1 MRFKNSI
8 ISGVIAT
15 GFFVVPAQA
24 VVQSDVHIQSDSDYV
39 RLDTDRRLYQ
49 EIKGFFDAGYPASSV
64 MLHGVSLGL
73 TIDDLVYLA
82 VSTNPDRGQEFYNTA
97 ISLLPSLPAWACN
110 LAKTNE
116 NRYQLN
122 YALADLGSKP
132 TVAAVAQRFF
142 DGDQRLTPFPD
153 WQNGA
158 AHFQGSTAEVSKLKG
173 QDYWYFPPQ
182 NKLAPTERP
191 VFVSLYRDTKKI
203 VVDDRYGQ
211 LEAAQA
217 AGKATVPVVILF
229 NETYQREVSRFG
241 EQPKTGEIMDAFF
254 ARGEELTPVPD
265 WQRGDYQIMA
275 TTDDLLKLFEV
286 PKKQDVD
293 PGRWQEITQSIQK
306 DGFKTP
312 MLVTLQAEGN
322 NRFLNDPARLAV
334 AKDMGI
340 KNIPVDFFYHR
351 LNRLACGQ
359 LATNCADQVCNSAI
373 AGGADPGIC
382 APAAAAG
389 LSKAPASI
397 PPTGGHGGNTR
408 EVSPN

>member
-1 MRFKNSI
+1 MWLKKA
-8 ISGVIAT
+8 ISCGVMVA
-15 GFFVVPAQA
+15 GFAIFPARA
-24 VVQSDVHIQSDSDYV
+24 VVQSDVHIQSDSDFV

-49 EIKGFFDAGYPASSV
+49 EIKGFFDNGYPASSV
-64 MLHGVSLGL
+64 MLHGVSLGA

-82 VSTNPDRGQEFYNTA
+82 VSSNPDRAQEYYNTA
-97 ISLLPSLPAWACN
+97 MSLLPSLPAWACN
-110 LAKTNE
+110 LSKTNE
-116 NRYQLN
+116 NRYRLD
-122 YALADLGSKP
+122 YTLADLGTKP
-132 TVAAVAQRFF
+132 TIAAVAQRFF
-142 DGDQRLTPFPD
+142 DGDQRITPFPD

-158 AHFQGSTAEVSKLKG
+158 SHFSAAASEVATLKG

-182 NKLAPTERP
+182 KKLASTQRP
-191 VFVSLYRDTKKI
+191 IFVSLYRDNKKI

-217 AGKATVPVVILF
+217 AGKVTVPVVILF
-229 NETYQREVSRFG
+229 NEDFQREVSRFG
-241 EQPKTGEIMDAFF
+241 EKPKTGEIMDAFF
-254 ARGEELTPVPD
+254 SRGEELTPVPD
-265 WQRGDYQIMA
+265 WQQGDYQIMA
-275 TTDDLLKLFEV
+275 STDALVKLFEV
-286 PKKQDVD
+286 PKKQDVE
-293 PGRWQEITQSIQK
+293 PARWQEMSQALQK
-306 DGFKTP
+306 DGFKSP
-312 MLVTLQAEGN
+312 MLITLQAEGN

-359 LATNCADQVCNSAI
+359 SATNCADQVCNSAI

-389 LSKAPASI
+389 LSRAPASV

-408 EVSPN
+408 QVSPN

>member
-1 MRFKNSI
+1 MSLKQI
-8 ISGVIAT
+8 IYGGALVA
-15 GFFVVPAQA
+15 GFAVVPARA
-24 VVQSDVHIQSDSDYV
+24 VIQSDVHIQSDSDYV

-49 EIKGFFDAGYPASSV
+49 EIKGFFDTGYPASSV

-82 VSTNPDRGQEFYNTA
+82 VSSNPDRAQEFYNTA
-97 ISLLPSLPAWACN
+97 MSLLPSLPAWACN

-116 NRYQLN
+116 NRYRLN
-122 YALADLGSKP
+122 YALTDLGSKP
-132 TVAAVAQRFF
+132 TIAAVSQRFF

-158 AHFQGSTAEVSKLKG
+158 AHFQAATSEVTKLKG
-173 QDYWYFPPQ
+173 PDFWYIPPQ
-182 NKLAPTERP
+182 NTLASTARP
-191 VFVSLYRDTKKI
+191 VFISMYRDTKKV

-211 LEAAQA
+211 LKAAQA
-217 AGKATVPVVILF
+217 AGKATVPVVIIY

-241 EQPKTGEIMDAFF
+241 DKPKTGEIMDAFF
-254 ARGEELTPVPD
+254 TNGEELTPVPD
-265 WQRGDYQIMA
+265 WQQGDYQVMA
-275 TTDDLLKLFEV
+275 QTDELVKLFEV

-293 PGRWQEITQSIQK
+293 PARWDEISKSITK

-334 AKDMGI
+334 ANDMGI

-359 LATNCADQVCNSAI
+359 LATDCADQVCNSAI

-389 LSKAPASI
+389 LSRAPASV